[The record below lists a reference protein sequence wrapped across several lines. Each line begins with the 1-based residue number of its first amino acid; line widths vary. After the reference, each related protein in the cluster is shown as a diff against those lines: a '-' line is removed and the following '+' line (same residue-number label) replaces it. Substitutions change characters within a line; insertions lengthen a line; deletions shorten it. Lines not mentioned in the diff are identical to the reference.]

1 MTMAGVT
8 AREQDGWLT
17 TILRPA
23 GSLDERALHRLSE
36 SIAHLATCSNMVII
50 DLTAADV
57 GNPRAF
63 ARDLLAPARAF
74 EQAARCLLLLGASP
88 KLTTELDRAAV
99 PVSTLAADVLP
110 LEGLPRDVQPLGAQ
124 PRHAQPR
131 HAQPR
136 RAP

>member
-36 SIAHLATCSNMVII
+36 SIGHLTTCSNMVII

-63 ARDLLAPARAF
+63 ARDLLAPASAF
-74 EQAARCLLLLGASP
+74 EGAGRCLLLLGASP
-88 KLTTELDRAAV
+88 KLTAELDRAAV
-99 PVSTLAADVLP
+99 PVSTLAADALP
-110 LEGLPRDVQPLGAQ
+110 REALPRDAGPLVAQ
-124 PRHAQPR
+124 PRHA
-131 HAQPR
+131 HPR
-136 RAP
+136 RAA